1 MDIGKR
7 YIDNIAEFTRK
18 EIGLRG
24 PIQLAS
30 LCSVIEEKLGGRCI
44 EVDSSEL
51 NIDAEIRTTDDDK
64 TYENK
69 ILFTI
74 RYRKY
79 MPKTIILFSLAHE
92 LGHLF
97 LHLLKEDG
105 RLHQSAVMERNMQSS
120 ESELAAN
127 EFAAAFLMPEEDF
140 IMQCEECKNEN
151 DMVNVTKVANYFN
164 VSAQAAT
171 VRGSVLGLWK

>member
-1 MDIGKR
+1 MEAGTR
-7 YIDNIAEFTRK
+7 YIDNIAEITRK
-18 EIGLRG
+18 TIGLNG
-24 PIQLAS
+24 PIQLS
-30 LCSVIEEKLGGRCI
+30 LLCNVIEEKLGGRCI

-51 NIDAEIRTTDDDK
+51 NVDAEIRTTGDD
-64 TYENK
+64 NV
-69 ILFTI
+69 LFI
-74 RYRKY
+74 IKYRKD
-79 MPKTIILFSLAHE
+79 MPKTRILFSIAHE

-105 RLHQSAVMERNMQSS
+105 QLRQSAIMERNMQSS

-127 EFAAAFLMPEEDF
+127 EFAAAFLMPEADF
-140 IMQCEECKNEN
+140 IIQCEECKNEN

-171 VRGSVLGLWK
+171 VRGSVLGLWN